1 MGRRRPTIRSSICRG
16 PGSFACLAWVRFRPA
31 SHTGYGAGCCGITPR
46 RRWCRS
52 RCWCRSLA
60 PRRRH
65 LFSAKPSG
73 RCGFPEWSSW
83 SAASQS
89 CCCRSARK
97 PCPSSPECHMSHS
110 LLLAFVVFAVVM
122 FFTPGPN
129 NVMLLSSG
137 LTHGFCRTLPHIAGI
152 TIGVAFMVAAVGLG
166 LGTVFI
172 AYPVLQTILKYAGAA
187 YLIYLSAAI
196 AMSGAAPSGQDNRRG
211 PMTFWGAAVFQWINV
226 KGWVMVIGT
235 ITAYAAIASF
245 PWNIVIQTAI
255 SLVMG
260 TLSTVAWALF
270 GSALRPLLTSPLAVR
285 AFNIVMAALLLA
297 SLYPVF
303 MDA

>member
-1 MGRRRPTIRSSICRG
+1 MSQP
-16 PGSFACLAWVRFRPA
+16 
-31 SHTGYGAGCCGITPR
+31 
-46 RRWCRS
+46 
-52 RCWCRSLA
+52 
-60 PRRRH
+60 
-65 LFSAKPSG
+65 LFI
-73 RCGFPEWSSW
+73 
-83 SAASQS
+83 
-89 CCCRSARK
+89 
-97 PCPSSPECHMSHS
+97 
-110 LLLAFVVFAVVM
+110 AFVVFAAVM

-137 LTHGFCRTLPHIAGI
+137 LTFGFRRTLPHVAGI
-152 TIGVAFMVAAVGLG
+152 TIGFAFMIGAVGLG
-166 LGTVFI
+166 FGTIFI

-187 YLIYLSAAI
+187 YLIYLAAAI
-196 AMSGAAPSGQDNRRG
+196 AMSGPVKSDQGNGRR

-270 GSALRPLLTSPLAVR
+270 GSALRPVLTSPSAVR
-285 AFNIVMAALLLA
+285 AFNIVMALLLLA